1 MDIKTRMDELID
13 QINYHSNKYYN
24 DDAPEIS
31 DYEYDNLMKE
41 LIKIEEENPQIKR
54 ADSPSSRVGGKPLDK
69 FTQITHKIPML
80 SLSNAYSDKDL
91 KDFDKRVRELADDSV
106 EYVVEFKIDGLSVGL
121 TYKNGVFEK
130 GATRGNGVVGEDI
143 TENLR
148 TVKTIPLK
156 INDTEEVVV
165 RGEVYISKQNFE
177 KINELQEEQ
186 GLQLFAN
193 PRNLAAGT
201 LRQLDS
207 KLTAKR
213 PLDIFIFNLE
223 YIENTNLKSHS
234 ESLEYLKNLGFKVS
248 TDYKVC
254 SNIEGVIEH
263 IEYWTENRSK
273 LPFEIDGMVIK
284 VNDLQQREIMG
295 YTAKSPRWA
304 IAYKFPAEQKKTKLI
319 DIIVEVGRTGTITP
333 TAILEPVRLA
343 GTTVSR
349 ATLHNEDYINEKDI
363 KIGDTVLVQ
372 KAGDIIPQ
380 VVQVVK
386 DDRDGNEIEFK
397 FPDKCPVC
405 SEPTVRL
412 EGEAAVKCINIS
424 CPAQI
429 RRGIIHFASR
439 DAMNIEGLGES
450 IVGLL
455 LDNNIIKDIADLYY
469 IKKEIG
475 RAHV

>member
-1 MDIKTRMDELID
+1 
-13 QINYHSNKYYN
+13 
-24 DDAPEIS
+24 
-31 DYEYDNLMKE
+31 
-41 LIKIEEENPQIKR
+41 
-54 ADSPSSRVGGKPLDK
+54 
-69 FTQITHKIPML
+69 
-80 SLSNAYSDKDL
+80 
-91 KDFDKRVRELADDSV
+91 
-106 EYVVEFKIDGLSVGL
+106 
-121 TYKNGVFEK
+121 
-130 GATRGNGVVGEDI
+130 
-143 TENLR
+143 
-148 TVKTIPLK
+148 
-156 INDTEEVVV
+156 
-165 RGEVYISKQNFE
+165 
-177 KINELQEEQ
+177 
-186 GLQLFAN
+186 
-193 PRNLAAGT
+193 
-201 LRQLDS
+201 
-207 KLTAKR
+207 
-213 PLDIFIFNLE
+213 
-223 YIENTNLKSHS
+223 
-234 ESLEYLKNLGFKVS
+234 VS

-284 VNDLQQREIMG
+284 VNDLQQREVMG

-455 LDNNIIKDIADLYY
+455 LDNNIIKD
-469 IKKEIG
+469 
-475 RAHV
+475 